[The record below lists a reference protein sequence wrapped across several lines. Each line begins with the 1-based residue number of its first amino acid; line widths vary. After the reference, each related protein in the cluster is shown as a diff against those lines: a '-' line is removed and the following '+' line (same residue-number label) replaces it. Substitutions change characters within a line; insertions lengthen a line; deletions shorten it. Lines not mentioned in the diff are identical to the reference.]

1 MAKKALHAS
10 WLSYPHVCLDII
22 KNINI
27 FLKAKGAGDE
37 PSHSPSHDTPEKTSD
52 CWMREQWHGWSDR
65 YPWLYLKVS
74 KLGDSLCRDA
84 KTLLL
89 SDRGPGIHFPDEWI
103 NGVVGSSCK
112 KTLAKKLYKQSAS
125 HQRATEIAS
134 QKQKEMLPKKVMEMN
149 EGLTQETLTSS
160 RTAYNCK
167 REIGI

>member
-37 PSHSPSHDTPEKTSD
+37 PSHDTPEKTSD

-74 KLGDSLCRDA
+74 KLGEREMQRLCYC
-84 KTLLL
+84 L
-89 SDRGPGIHFPDEWI
+89 SEDLEYTFLM
-103 NGVVGSSCK
+103 NGS
-112 KTLAKKLYKQSAS
+112 
-125 HQRATEIAS
+125 
-134 QKQKEMLPKKVMEMN
+134 ME
-149 EGLTQETLTSS
+149 
-160 RTAYNCK
+160 
-167 REIGI
+167 